1 MKKACPITIITYTT
15 SWQAKS
21 KLSLFFAFLFAC
33 LLSSCQDNVEVGQPP
48 RNMKVVFTD
57 TITVKTSTIL
67 IDSVQ
72 SSNATYLLVGQYNDP
87 YFGKITAK
95 SFFAMAPRAAAHKF
109 GSNPQFQR
117 LTMVLYKQYAYGDT
131 TRSQTVYVH
140 KLAVPIVKEGR
151 YYSFESKAVEPTP
164 LGSKTFAAKDLFGRV
179 VEIDLSDSFRDE
191 IVSLLQSTDS
201 LTQEQLDAVLYG
213 LALLPDPND
222 DAAILGFS
230 ASSALL
236 SFLRL
241 EYLDD
246 KGAKNYYYIGLRPVS
261 ITANETAPKA
271 VRFNQVTA
279 DRSGTALAGVSPYAP
294 IPEAALG
301 NAAYIQGLLGV
312 GTKIEFP
319 YLSEFQKLGLV
330 AINQAYL
337 LFSPV
342 VDVESPFYTMPNAFH
357 LLELDANGKP
367 IKVPISRTQPG
378 SSIVWKDT
386 IYRKVQTE
394 GFDPL
399 GVGQDLLVYYDP
411 LTRSYNAN
419 ITSYIQ
425 CVMNGLSNRYQGS
438 AIKNNHGL
446 LILPSSLSNEVNRI
460 IIGGHLHS
468 GKRLHLRLFYSI
480 IQTE

>member
-1 MKKACPITIITYTT
+1 M

-21 KLSLFFAFLFAC
+21 KLPLFFALLFSH
-33 LLSSCQDNVEVGQPP
+33 LLFSCQDNIEVGQPP
-48 RNMKVVFTD
+48 RNMAVVFTD
-57 TITVKTSTIL
+57 TVTVKTSTVL

-72 SSNATYLLVGQYNDP
+72 SSNGAYLLVGQYNDP

-95 SFFAMAPRAAAHKF
+95 SFFALSPRPVAHDF
-109 GSNPQFQR
+109 GSNPQFQK

-140 KLAVPIVKEGR
+140 KVAEPIVKDGR
-151 YYSFESKAVEPTP
+151 YYSFESKAIDPTP
-164 LGSKTFAAKDLFGRV
+164 LGSKTFAAKDIFGRV

-201 LTQEQLDAVLYG
+201 LTQEQLDGVLNG
-213 LALLPDPND
+213 LALVPDAGD

-246 KGAKNYYYIGLRPVS
+246 NGDTQYYYIGVRPAS
-261 ITANETAPKA
+261 ITTGETAPKA

-279 DRSGTALAGVSPYAP
+279 DRSGTALAGVGLYEPV
-294 IPEAALG
+294 PETSLG
-301 NAAYIQGLLGV
+301 NAAYMQGLLGV

-319 YLSEFQKLGLV
+319 YLAEFHKLGLI

-337 LFSPV
+337 LFSPI
-342 VDVESPFYTMPNAFH
+342 VDVENPFYSLPATFH
-357 LLELDANGKP
+357 FIELDAEGKP
-367 IKVPISRTQPG
+367 VKIPVTRSVSG
-378 SSIVWKDT
+378 STIVWEDT
-386 IYRKVQTE
+386 TYRKVQTE

-399 GVGQDLLVYYDP
+399 GVSQDMLVYYDP

-419 ITSYIQ
+419 ITSYTQ
-425 CVMNGLSNRYQGS
+425 YVMNGLSARYQGN
-438 AIKNNHGL
+438 AKKDNYGL
-446 LILPSSLSNEVNRI
+446 LIAPSTLNNEVNRI
-460 IIGGHLHS
+460 IIGGHLHPQ
-468 GKRLHLRLFYSI
+468 KRLHLRLFYSI